1 MPEYTITVI
10 TCYFC
15 GRSVKGGHCKMDLRR
30 EQSNV
35 VIIPL
40 VLILL
45 VMISL
50 VMILCY
56 IYKKTNT
63 TQNLDLNN
71 KADLEN
77 LRNKAVEIQI
87 WRCNV
92 N

>member
-1 MPEYTITVI
+1 
-10 TCYFC
+10 
-15 GRSVKGGHCKMDLRR
+15 MDLRR

-45 VMISL
+45 VMIGL

-56 IYKKTNT
+56 IYKKTNKT
-63 TQNLDLNN
+63 PNLDLNN